1 MANGKWDKFKNT
13 QEQSEETTAV
23 PTMNLRR
30 VVSLDGNTIEQLIEY
45 RNSKGMLVSSEWVA
59 IPIVYAQE

>member
-1 MANGKWDKFKNT
+1 MANKKWDKFKKT

-23 PTMNLRR
+23 LTMNLRC

-45 RNSKGMLVSSEWVA
+45 RNNKGMLVESEWVA
-59 IPIVYAQE
+59 IPTVYAQE